1 MNNITYSISDSKNS
15 DMDSDAT
22 DSSNDNDSNQWSE
35 ISLTHKST
43 NKEINNQ
50 CITESLSLCN
60 ELCAREMD
68 LELNYSV
75 KYLSA
80 ILDYYEIKKTRL
92 NKKGIISKLVEF
104 EMEITNQYIVEN
116 RKRLFENFIEL
127 KNDTF
132 FSKFI
137 VSNFT

>member
-1 MNNITYSISDSKNS
+1 MNNITYSIIDSKNS
-15 DMDSDAT
+15 DNDSNAT
-22 DSSNDNDSNQWSE
+22 DSSNDNDSNKWSE

-43 NKEINNQ
+43 NKEINNK
-50 CITESLSLCN
+50 CTAESLSLCN

-92 NKKGIISKLVEF
+92 NKKGIISKIVEF